1 MGSNYLVAQPIES
14 YGPPRP
20 RLLLKEV
27 YSVYAS
33 QFRRW
38 FAITAPTSVLASII
52 LLIADRKIR
61 EIYSSF
67 PITQI
72 SFHMLEV
79 TEAGL
84 LRYSSFFFSWFLGCF
99 GLAAIATVANGL
111 NEVEQ
116 NGVWI
121 SDSFQRAREHFG
133 GLFLAAIVTFSMYL
147 AGMAA
152 IEFILFSLMRVVGW
166 ARFSRFNYG
175 ATLIGMLVV
184 ASMVS
189 WFGMAIPLILAED
202 IGVWAA
208 LKKSVKISNGYEIFL
223 SLLIAESLVGSYV
236 AWYAAHFGLTFLF
249 PIQFRY
255 TPWYGWLEY
264 FVAILASA
272 AVQPPVFIGFS
283 LLAGAEQ
290 ANPSALPCAQ
300 QAPHID

>member
-184 ASMVS
+184 ASMVR

>member
-1 MGSNYLVAQPIES
+1 MDTNYFVAQPVES

-20 RLLLKEV
+20 GLLLKEV

-33 QFRRW
+33 QFRHW

-52 LLIADRKIR
+52 LLMADRKIR

-72 SFHMLEV
+72 SFHTLEIA
-79 TEAGL
+79 EAGV
-84 LRYSSFFFSWFLGCF
+84 LRYGSFLFSWFLGCF
-99 GLAAIATVANGL
+99 ALAAIATVANGL
-111 NEVEQ
+111 NKAEPD
-116 NGVWI
+116 GVWI

-147 AGMAA
+147 AGMAG
-152 IEFILFSLMRVVGW
+152 IEFILFALIRVVGW

-175 ATLIGMLVV
+175 ANFIGVVVV
-184 ASMVS
+184 ANIVS
-189 WFGMAIPLILAED
+189 WLGMAIPLILAAD

-223 SLLIAESLVGSYV
+223 SLLVAESMVGSYV
-236 AWYAAHFGLTFLF
+236 AWYAVHYGLTFLL
-249 PIQFRY
+249 PIQLRY
-255 TPWYGWLEY
+255 TAWYGWLVY
-264 FVAILASA
+264 CVTILASA
-272 AVQPPVFIGFS
+272 AVQPPMFIGFS

-290 ANPSALPCAQ
+290 ANSSTFPIAEQSA
-300 QAPHID
+300 HVN